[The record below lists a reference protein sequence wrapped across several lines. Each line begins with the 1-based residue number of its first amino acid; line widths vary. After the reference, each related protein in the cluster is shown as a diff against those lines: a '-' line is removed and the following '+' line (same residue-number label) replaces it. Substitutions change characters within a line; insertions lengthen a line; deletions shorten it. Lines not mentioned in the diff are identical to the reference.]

1 MFWTWLLILGWV
13 TYYVLQRNV
22 VPLTRAPLGLL
33 WLVMM
38 APGLILAYWRLAY
51 PQQPIPLGLV
61 LGPFV
66 VCPLIYWW
74 LVYRN
79 PRSRSGQGPLDSP
92 QSGAGEVTES
102 DAAKDKD
109 GSPRP
114 SLSTA
119 LQATLDR
126 AMEASRLTPE
136 EEAELRLCFSTSTYF
151 LRKVEY
157 RLQAIVCQGQLRGES
172 EAVYAT
178 ISGNVKARFADRF
191 LVLLQADGSGQPF
204 FALVP
209 NPYQR
214 SGDQPKPDRLYR
226 PVLALGLLLLTLVTT
241 TLVGIELSGTS
252 LQSIRQLTPQLW
264 LQGLPYAL
272 SLLLI
277 LGIHE
282 LGHFAMAWF
291 YKLRTTLPYFIPVPT
306 FLGTFG
312 AFIQIR
318 SPMPN
323 RRALFDVGIAGPL
336 AGFVMTLPLLVWGL
350 AQSQVVALDPKA
362 TLTLTNF
369 DALSPQVS
377 ILLSLISHLSLG
389 ASLGVDRGIDLHPM
403 AIAGYLGLVVTAMNL
418 MPVGQ
423 LDGGHIVH
431 AMFGQR
437 VGAIIGHVARLL
449 LVLLSIVQVELRLWA
464 LVLIFMSAVDEPA
477 LDDISELDDRRD
489 ALGLLA
495 IAILMIIVLPMP
507 QALARLLWAS

>member
-38 APGLILAYWRLAY
+38 APGLILAYWKVAH
-51 PQQPIPLGLV
+51 PQQPIPLGIV
-61 LGPFV
+61 IGPFIA
-66 VCPLIYWW
+66 CPLIYWW
-74 LVYRN
+74 LICQN
-79 PRSRSGQGPLDSP
+79 PRRSLDRDLSKP
-92 QSGAGEVTES
+92 DGSASVEAGADGEDG
-102 DAAKDKD
+102 DAAA
-109 GSPRP
+109 RP
-114 SLSTA
+114 SLSSA
-119 LQATLDR
+119 IQATLDR
-126 AMEASRLTPE
+126 AIEANRLTTD
-136 EEAELRLCFSTSTYF
+136 EEAQLRGCFSTSTYF
-151 LRKVEY
+151 LRKIDY
-157 RLQAIVCQGQLRGES
+157 RIQAIVCQGQLRGES

-178 ISGNVKARFADRF
+178 IAEKIKAQFGDRF
-191 LVLLQADGSGQPF
+191 LVLLQMDSSGQPF

-209 NPYQR
+209 NPYAR
-214 SGDQPKPDRLYR
+214 SGDQPKVDRLYR
-226 PVLALGLLLLTLVTT
+226 PVLALGLLLLTGVTT
-241 TLVGIELSGTS
+241 TLVGIELSGTEILK
-252 LQSIRQLTPQLW
+252 LQQLTPALW
-264 LQGLPYAL
+264 LQGLPYAM

-282 LGHFAMAWF
+282 FGHFAMAWV

-336 AGFVMTLPLLVWGL
+336 AGFVITLPLLAWGL
-350 AQSQVVALDPKA
+350 SLSQVVAVNPKA
-362 TLTLTNF
+362 LALTNF
-369 DALSPQVS
+369 NALSPQVS
-377 ILLSLISHLSLG
+377 ILLSVLSHLCLG
-389 ASLGVDRGIDLHPM
+389 AKLGLDQAIDLHPM

-437 VGAIIGHVARLL
+437 VGAVIGHVARLL
-449 LVLLSIVQVELRLWA
+449 LLLLSIVQIELRLWA
-464 LVLIFMSAVDEPA
+464 LILIFMSPVDEPA
-477 LDDISELDDRRD
+477 LDDVSELDDRRD

-495 IAILMIIVLPMP
+495 IAILLIIVLPMP
-507 QALARLLWAS
+507 QALARLLWAG

>member
-22 VPLTRAPLGLL
+22 VPLTRAPLGVL

-38 APGLILAYWRLAY
+38 APGLILAYWKVAH

-61 LGPFV
+61 IGPFL

-74 LVYRN
+74 LIRQN
-79 PRSRSGQGPLDSP
+79 PRQGLDRDLSKSNDSDSVEP
-92 QSGAGEVTES
+92 GADGESGA
-102 DAAKDKD
+102 AA
-109 GSPRP
+109 RP

-126 AMEASRLTPE
+126 AMEANRLTGD
-136 EEAELRLCFSTSTYF
+136 EEAQLRGCFSTSTYF
-151 LRKVEY
+151 LRKIDY

-178 ISGNVKARFADRF
+178 ISENVKAQFGDRF
-191 LVLLQADGSGQPF
+191 LVLLQMDSSGQPF

-209 NPYQR
+209 NPYAR
-214 SGDQPKPDRLYR
+214 SGDQPKVDRLYR
-226 PVLALGLLLLTLVTT
+226 PVLALGLLLLTGVTT
-241 TLVGIELSGTS
+241 TLVGIELSGTELS
-252 LQSIRQLTPQLW
+252 KLQQLTPALW

-277 LGIHE
+277 LGVHE
-282 LGHFAMAWF
+282 FGHFAMAWV

-336 AGFVMTLPLLVWGL
+336 AGFVITLPVLAWGL
-350 AQSQVVALDPKA
+350 SLSQVVAVNPKA
-362 TLTLTNF
+362 LALTNF
-369 DALSPQVS
+369 NALSPQVS
-377 ILLSLISHLSLG
+377 ILLSVISHLCLG
-389 ASLGVDRGIDLHPM
+389 AKLGLDQAIDLHPM

-437 VGAIIGHVARLL
+437 VGAVIGHVARLL
-449 LVLLSIVQVELRLWA
+449 LLLLSIVQIELRLWA
-464 LVLIFMSAVDEPA
+464 LILIFMSPVDEPA
-477 LDDISELDDRRD
+477 LDDVSELDDRRD

-495 IAILMIIVLPMP
+495 IAILLIIVLPMP